1 MATQVT
7 ILIQDDEDTR
17 KEIDALCETAP
28 DEVLA
33 KWAVKIAQRVLTFTG
48 IDYQNNPVLSEGF
61 QMAEGYWHN
70 RASLQDVREAAFK
83 IHSLSRYAGD
93 EDKKNAMRVA
103 GQAVTTSYMKAH
115 AIITSGYAIKVV
127 NLRKPGENRCVQEE
141 RLKQKE
147 ELQALIHA

>member
-17 KEIDALCETAP
+17 KEIDALYETAP

-61 QMAEGYWHN
+61 QMAEGLL
-70 RASLQDVREAAFK
+70 AQQSIL
-83 IHSLSRYAGD
+83 AGC
-93 EDKKNAMRVA
+93 AR
-103 GQAVTTSYMKAH
+103 GR
-115 AIITSGYAIKVV
+115 I
-127 NLRKPGENRCVQEE
+127 
-141 RLKQKE
+141 
-147 ELQALIHA
+147 